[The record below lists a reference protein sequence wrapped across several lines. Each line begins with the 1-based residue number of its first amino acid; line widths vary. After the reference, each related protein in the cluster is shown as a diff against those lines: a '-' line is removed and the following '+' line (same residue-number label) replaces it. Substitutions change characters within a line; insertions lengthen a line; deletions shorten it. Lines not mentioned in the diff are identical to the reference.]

1 MTDINIVNYITNCK
15 LYCITYCINMN
26 IYLKK
31 SSYTTK
37 QGKSAILFDCFSA
50 NYRKRINTNV
60 YVSSEHYNPEANQIS
75 RIDPKYVSLNIALK
89 KLEQKRDLALF
100 NYTEE
105 KWSKDELENFLKSG
119 IELYSLDEYV
129 INEFGDTKNKITHG
143 DYINVVKVFKKHLNL
158 SSRIQFEELLDEQS
172 ILTFKINAIKND
184 LKQSSINS
192 YVKKMKVIMNSAYK
206 DGHISERFNIPESV
220 VEEIPSNPREIITYK
235 EIEGGITKI
244 TNIHQAQSV
253 ALFLMMLSCKGMY
266 PADIMNYNK
275 IEKNS
280 PDEILISELFEN
292 GSDYI
297 KFKKSKKSTKYKY
310 VRINHVIKKLI
321 KILKTTFYITHY
333 RKYSDILAPYNDPF
347 HVFAID
353 IDINNNIYK
362 NLWNFYQK
370 MIKSILN
377 YSFTSARDSFNIILE
392 DQEMTNQTRNILTGS
407 VTQKEL
413 IQMDITKLSEA
424 RDKMRNIEDYISRKF
439 RIIDL
444 VEILINKL
452 KLIGNNLDEITLEN
466 WETPKSFIASINKF
480 K

>member
-1 MTDINIVNYITNCK
+1 
-15 LYCITYCINMN
+15 MN

-206 DGHISERFNIPESV
+206 DGHISERFNIPDSV
-220 VEEIPSNPREIITYK
+220 VEEIPSNPPEIITYK
-235 EIEGGITKI
+235 EIEQGIAKI
-244 TNIHQAQSV
+244 TNIHQAQSI

-266 PADIMNYNK
+266 PADIMNYKK

-310 VRINHVIKKLI
+310 VRITHITKKLV

-370 MIKSILN
+370 MIESILN

-424 RDKMRNIEDYISRKF
+424 RDKMRNIEDYISREF

-466 WETPKSFIASINKF
+466 WKTPKSFIASINKL
-480 K
+480 

>member
-1 MTDINIVNYITNCK
+1 
-15 LYCITYCINMN
+15 MN

-75 RIDPKYVSLNIALK
+75 RIDPKHVSLNIALK

-129 INEFGDTKNKITHG
+129 INEFGDTKNKITHK
-143 DYINVVKVFKKHLNL
+143 DYINVVKVFKKHLNI

-172 ILTFKINAIKND
+172 ILTFKINAIKNH

-235 EIEGGITKI
+235 EIEQGIAKI
-244 TNIHQAQSV
+244 TNIHQAQSI

-266 PADIMNYNK
+266 PADIMNYKK
-275 IEKNS
+275 IEKNN
-280 PDEILISELFEN
+280 PEEILISELFEN
-292 GSDYI
+292 GSEYI
-297 KFKKSKKSTKYKY
+297 KFKKSKKSAKYKY
-310 VRINHVIKKLI
+310 VRISHVIKKLV
-321 KILKTTFYITHY
+321 KILKTSFYITHY
-333 RKYSDILAPYNDPF
+333 PKYSDILAPYNDPF

-353 IDINNNIYK
+353 VDINNNIYK

-370 MIKSILN
+370 MIKSVLN
-377 YSFTSARDSFNIILE
+377 YSFTSARDSFNMILE
-392 DQEMTNQTRNILTGS
+392 DQEMTNQIRNILTGDI
-407 VTQKEL
+407 TQKEL
-413 IQMDITKLSEA
+413 TQMHITKLSDA
-424 RDKMRNIEDYISRKF
+424 RDKMRNIEDHINREF
-439 RIIDL
+439 RITDL
-444 VEILINKL
+444 VEILTNKL

-466 WETPKSFIASINKF
+466 WETPKSFIASINNWKINLL
-480 K
+480 

>member
-1 MTDINIVNYITNCK
+1 
-15 LYCITYCINMN
+15 MN

-235 EIEGGITKI
+235 EIEEGITKI

-424 RDKMRNIEDYISRKF
+424 RDKMRNIEDYISREF

>member
-1 MTDINIVNYITNCK
+1 
-15 LYCITYCINMN
+15 MN

-37 QGKSAILFDCFSA
+37 QGKSAILFDCFSS

-75 RIDPKYVSLNIALK
+75 RIDPKHVSLNIALK

-129 INEFGDTKNKITHG
+129 INEFGDTKNKITRK

-206 DGHISERFNIPESV
+206 NGHISERFNVPESV
-220 VEEIPSNPREIITYK
+220 IEEIPSNPREIITYK
-235 EIEGGITKI
+235 EIEQGIAKI
-244 TNIHQAQSV
+244 TTIHQAQSV

-310 VRINHVIKKLI
+310 VRINHVIKKLV

-353 IDINNNIYK
+353 IDSNNNIYK

-370 MIKSILN
+370 MIKYVLN
-377 YSFTSARDSFNIILE
+377 YSFTSARDSFNMILE
-392 DQEMTNQTRNILTGS
+392 DQEMTNQTRNILTGDI
-407 VTQKEL
+407 TQKEL
-413 IQMDITKLSEA
+413 TQMHITKLSDA
-424 RDKMRNIEDYISRKF
+424 RDKIRNIEDHINREF

-466 WETPKSFIASINKF
+466 WKTPKSFIASINKF
-480 K
+480 R

>member
-1 MTDINIVNYITNCK
+1 
-15 LYCITYCINMN
+15 MN

-75 RIDPKYVSLNIALK
+75 RIDPKHVSLNIALK

-129 INEFGDTKNKITHG
+129 INEFGDTKNKITHK
-143 DYINVVKVFKKHLNL
+143 DYINVVKVFKKHLNI
-158 SSRIQFEELLDEQS
+158 SSRIKFEELLDEQS
-172 ILTFKINAIKND
+172 ILTFKINAIKNH

-235 EIEGGITKI
+235 EIEQGIAKI
-244 TNIHQAQSV
+244 TNIHQAQSI

-266 PADIMNYNK
+266 PADIMNYKK
-275 IEKNS
+275 IEKNN
-280 PDEILISELFEN
+280 PEEILISELFEN
-292 GSDYI
+292 GSEYI
-297 KFKKSKKSTKYKY
+297 KFKKSKKSAKYKY
-310 VRINHVIKKLI
+310 VRINPAIKKLV

-353 IDINNNIYK
+353 IDINDNIYK

-370 MIKSILN
+370 MIKYVLN

-392 DQEMTNQTRNILTGS
+392 DQEMTNQTRNILTGDI
-407 VTQKEL
+407 TQKEL
-413 IQMDITKLSEA
+413 TQMHITKLSDA
-424 RDKMRNIEDYISRKF
+424 RDKIRNIEDHINREF

-444 VEILINKL
+444 VEILTNKL

-466 WETPKSFIASINKF
+466 WKTPKSFIASINKF
-480 K
+480 R

>member
-1 MTDINIVNYITNCK
+1 
-15 LYCITYCINMN
+15 MN

-89 KLEQKRDLALF
+89 KLEQKRDLALI

-424 RDKMRNIEDYISRKF
+424 RDKMRNIEDYISREF

>member
-1 MTDINIVNYITNCK
+1 
-15 LYCITYCINMN
+15 MN
-26 IYLKK
+26 ISLKK

-89 KLEQKRDLALF
+89 KLEQKRDLALI

-235 EIEGGITKI
+235 EIEEGITKI
-244 TNIHQAQSV
+244 ANIHQAQSV

-424 RDKMRNIEDYISRKF
+424 RDKMRNIEDHISREF